1 MYSFRRIEGW
11 YDGRPV
17 AAGSIPSKLIS
28 AKSSASTNTSIT
40 RTGLLSSMKSSRH
53 SGNSVHCPRSACS
66 TKRLI
71 DSPIESRENHN
82 SSSAFLHSQGQQHPQ
97 FLTAERLHMHRAI
110 QSRPHHLRHAAR
122 IVTVG
127 LVYLRLQHTPPA
139 CAASRHRSPAS
150 LLRQAR

>member
-1 MYSFRRIEGW
+1 MYSFRRTEGW

-17 AAGSIPSKLIS
+17 VAGSTPSKLIS

-82 SSSAFLHSQGQQHPQ
+82 SSSAFLHSQGQSRHLDRAPATSG
-97 FLTAERLHMHRAI
+97 LRLSRHL
-110 QSRPHHLRHAAR
+110 QSR
-122 IVTVG
+122 
-127 LVYLRLQHTPPA
+127 
-139 CAASRHRSPAS
+139 
-150 LLRQAR
+150 LLCVKGAHQAT